1 MKQKKINTIT
11 RKQGFGKRCQ
21 LWIPVRTGSLSCCR
35 LAQTKNIV
43 IDVTLTVSKY
53 IPHTITYHTH
63 EQIIRTHQTNC
74 TSINRQD
81 NNKEP
86 RTILWDRKNVIRS
99 KSSRPPTTK
108 TKRNKFDDNKMKRW
122 EQYLVVIHRFT
133 IVTTIKFIG
142 LDATVEKKTTKKQK
156 DNKTH
161 GVGGRL
167 LVNENKTKG
176 VATGAESA
184 RKVGFFE
191 GLSAGRKVSLRV
203 RLRLATSERTNTNA
217 RQHTD
222 TESHTDARRGGAR
235 VFRLFCLAAALLFR
249 LSRVGARTPP
259 CELTAYALFP
269 SNLIWFGFVSYHC
282 THRDFW
288 PRRWT
293 RVDSS
298 SCHRSPYG
306 TLDAAERTR
315 KVDRNVVGARSQR
328 RRVHWNIVATT
339 NCVYRRDYF
348 RVPTAR
354 EITVCSCLLYGPF
367 RRAQGCRIAKPG
379 AGLPPGLARA
389 KPAPTAFNC
398 EISFEKSTHSDKG
411 GETSHLINY
420 SLSKIIFILT
430 FFFCKDNNTFVYKW

>member
-235 VFRLFCLAAALLFR
+235 VFRLFCLAAALLFSCRSAHAALRTDSLRSFSLQFDLIRFCFLSLYSPRFLASALDSRRFIVVPSLALWHLGCSRTDEKSRPKRCRRAFPTAARSLKHCCDDELCLPER
-249 LSRVGARTPP
+249 LFSRTNRARDHSLQLSVVWTVSPRTGLPDREARSGVATGARARKTSPDRIQ
-259 CELTAYALFP
+259 L
-269 SNLIWFGFVSYHC
+269 
-282 THRDFW
+282 RD
-288 PRRWT
+288 
-293 RVDSS
+293 
-298 SCHRSPYG
+298 
-306 TLDAAERTR
+306 
-315 KVDRNVVGARSQR
+315 
-328 RRVHWNIVATT
+328 IV
-339 NCVYRRDYF
+339 
-348 RVPTAR
+348 R
-354 EITVCSCLLYGPF
+354 EIDPF
-367 RRAQGCRIAKPG
+367 RQGWG
-379 AGLPPGLARA
+379 
-389 KPAPTAFNC
+389 N
-398 EISFEKSTHSDKG
+398 
-411 GETSHLINY
+411 
-420 SLSKIIFILT
+420 LSS
-430 FFFCKDNNTFVYKW
+430 N